1 MRLVAPLITTKYL
14 TPLKILDLLCHYLQ
28 FSTGMSVLH
37 PRTDSVIQMGEKAS
51 ERFDKPQRTAG
62 CLGDIDFV
70 GVSRTKGKVNYYITI
85 LPKTLGHPLLM
96 KGFTTLVI
104 SMTLF
109 YSNMTVSLCIGKD
122 QRGIMIQSVWKN
134 LTGLQKA
141 KSLQSYWSTNQS
153 SSSTLTESSFIFDP
167 CLIHRGT
174 RISLFLN
181 IKSCTH
187 GNTKV
192 VKPLIRRG

>member
-1 MRLVAPLITTKYL
+1 
-14 TPLKILDLLCHYLQ
+14 
-28 FSTGMSVLH
+28 
-37 PRTDSVIQMGEKAS
+37 MGEKAS

-70 GVSRTKGKVNYYITI
+70 GVSRTKGKVHYYTI

-109 YSNMTVSLCIGKD
+109 YSNMTVSLCIRQGSKRNYD
-122 QRGIMIQSVWKN
+122 SVSVEELDWFAES
-134 LTGLQKA
+134 QV
-141 KSLQSYWSTNQS
+141 LQSYWSTNQS

-187 GNTKV
+187 GNY
-192 VKPLIRRG
+192 